1 MSASSHPR
9 LRDRSQLSV
18 ALPCR
23 FRTRRP
29 SNHGDFHGR
38 WVLAPRARFHR
49 ATPPEAC
56 QHKVICNTHSTNL
69 VLLVVR
75 HYASHYERN
84 AARTES

>member
-1 MSASSHPR
+1 MPANAHSR
-9 LRDRSQLSV
+9 VQRSV
-18 ALPCR
+18 ALPR
-23 FRTRRP
+23 LFLPRH
-29 SNHGDFHGR
+29 SLNHGDLHGR

-56 QHKVICNTHSTNL
+56 QPKVICNTHHANL